1 LLSAVVLAAGVG
13 LASAALA
20 DAVEAAVARQLATLP
35 RGAVAAAAWRDIAD
49 PAPYVAVNVSPVQ
62 LADPA
67 FPATVARALAEA
79 GLRPS
84 SLELEVTESVL
95 TVDPDAASAR
105 LAALRGLGVA
115 IASAVGMIRARAR
128 ADEAIRRLS
137 TDKADLRVALDRAE
151 ALLDAEDQ
159 VLLAWG
165 AADEPPI
172 LTGALGPAAGAPPAR
187 PGFLAF
193 GAWLTPASAADLD
206 RRIAA
211 LRDRGT
217 PFTIELTTQTR
228 TFVEACG
235 RIGGGRPFVRFRD
248 LTTERIEFARSREA
262 IETLRDERD
271 TLRGLF
277 DRL

>member
-1 LLSAVVLAAGVG
+1 AVPSVVRAAEPGQP
-13 LASAALA
+13 LQH
-20 DAVEAAVARQLATLP
+20 E
-35 RGAVAAAAWRDIAD
+35 I
-49 PAPYVAVNVSPVQ
+49 
-62 LADPA
+62 
-67 FPATVARALAEA
+67 
-79 GLRPS
+79 
-84 SLELEVTESVL
+84 VL
-95 TVDPDAASAR
+95 TSLLV
-105 LAALRGLGVA
+105 GILGVA

-228 TFVEACG
+228 TFVGSC
-235 RIGGGRPFVRFRD
+235 RPV
-248 LTTERIEFARSREA
+248 A
-262 IETLRDERD
+262 
-271 TLRGLF
+271 
-277 DRL
+277 